1 MQSFSLRG
9 AAAPP
14 AGVTGKGQVWSQDT
28 PPKLAQIS
36 KDLIFW
42 RQNVAQM
49 VFIFHKCL
57 KMALNHSSCLCL
69 LCAGITAAYPH
80 VLDLGIKSR
89 ALCMLGKRS
98 AS

>member
-1 MQSFSLRG
+1 
-9 AAAPP
+9 
-14 AGVTGKGQVWSQDT
+14 
-28 PPKLAQIS
+28 
-36 KDLIFW
+36 
-42 RQNVAQM
+42 M